1 MTGGWRFRF
10 VDALDKVFPDE
21 TPAAVGRGPLTVL
34 AGEPAALQLAVL
46 PPEGIDRGHDALRVE
61 VEGVDAALHSVE
73 LVPCLLVAY
82 PGHDAGYVR
91 DSPGLYPDLLIPVG
105 DGIVEP
111 FVGAWR
117 AIWIDLL
124 PAAAGPYRVR
134 VRVRHAAR
142 GDVLFDE
149 SLDLEVLDAELPALD
164 IVNSNWLHADALA
177 DAYGDEVFG
186 EHHWSAIDAFVA
198 SAARMRVNS
207 LLVPVWTP
215 PIDTEPGRRRRPAQL
230 LDVRRD
236 GGAYAFGFAQV
247 DRWLGIL
254 RRHGIAHLE
263 VPHLFTQWGAAA
275 APAIDA
281 VVDGRLEQ
289 IFGWDTPSTDP
300 EYRRFLE
307 HMIPAL
313 RRHLDGAWPRGEVV
327 FHVSD
332 EPEPAHAAGYRAAR
346 GVVADLL
353 AGAQVRD
360 AVSDPA
366 YLESG
371 LIELP
376 IAATDSVEPFLA
388 AGVDDLWVYFCV
400 TQNRDVANRFI
411 GMPSARQRIIGPQVF
426 AAGVRGLLH
435 WGFNFYYSSRARRFV
450 DPFTDTSAGGTLLA
464 GDPFAVYPGPGR
476 RPWESIRH
484 RVAAQAMD
492 DHRALQFVRD
502 TGGPEVALAA
512 LDGQARSFRAPDVAT
527 RDIRSMRDRIHAAIR
542 SATD

>member
-1 MTGGWRFRF
+1 MTGEWRIRF

-21 TPAAVGRGPLTVL
+21 TPVSHSGGPLTVF

-46 PPEGIDRGHDALRVE
+46 APDGIDRGHDALQVV
-61 VEGVDAALHSVE
+61 VEGVDAELHAVE

-91 DSPGLYPDLLIPVG
+91 DSPGLYPDLLVPIE

-111 FVGAWR
+111 FIDAWR
-117 AIWIDLL
+117 AIWIDLR

-142 GDVLFDE
+142 GETLFDE
-149 SLDLEVLDAELPALD
+149 SLDLDVLDAELPALG
-164 IVNSNWLHADALA
+164 IVNSTWLHADALA

-198 SAARMRVNS
+198 SAVRMRVNS

-215 PIDTEPGRRRRPAQL
+215 PLDTEPGSRRRPTQL
-230 LDVRRD
+230 LDVRQD
-236 GGAYAFGFAQV
+236 GGEYAFDFARV
-247 DRWLGIL
+247 DRWLGVL
-254 RRHGIAHLE
+254 RRHGIEHLE
-263 VPHLFTQWGAAA
+263 VPHLFTQWGATA

-289 IFGWDTPSTDP
+289 IFGWHTPSMDP

-307 HMIPAL
+307 HMLPAL
-313 RRHLDGAWPRGEVV
+313 RRHLDSAWPRGEVA

-332 EPEPAHAAGYRAAR
+332 EPEPEHAAGYRAAR

-353 AGAQVRD
+353 AGARVRD

-376 IAATDSVEPFLA
+376 IAATDAVEPFLT

-400 TQNRDVANRFI
+400 TQHRDVANRFI
-411 GMPSARQRIIGPQVF
+411 GMPSARQRIIGSQVF

-435 WGFNFYYSSRARRFV
+435 WGFNFYYSSRARRYV

-492 DHRALQFVRD
+492 DHRALQLVRD
-502 TGGPEVALAA
+502 TAGPERAIAV
-512 LDGQARSFRAPDVAT
+512 LDEHARTFRAPNVGI
-527 RDIRSMRDRIHAAIR
+527 RDIRVMRGRMHAAIR
-542 SATD
+542 AMSD

>member
-1 MTGGWRFRF
+1 
-10 VDALDKVFPDE
+10 VDALDKVCPDE
-21 TPAAVGRGPLTVL
+21 PPVPLRGGHLTVFE
-34 AGEPAALQLAVL
+34 GEPAALQLAVF
-46 PPEGIDRGHDALRVE
+46 PPGGIDRGHDALHVE
-61 VEGVDAALHSVE
+61 VEGVEAELHAVE

-82 PGHDAGYVR
+82 PGHDTGYLR
-91 DSPGLYPDLLIPVG
+91 DSPGLYPDLLNPIEEG
-105 DGIVEP
+105 LVEP
-111 FVGAWR
+111 FVDAWR
-117 AIWIDLL
+117 AIWIDLR
-124 PAAAGPYRVR
+124 PNAAGSYRVQ

-142 GDVLFDE
+142 GDILFDE
-149 SLDLEVLDAELPALD
+149 ILDLEVLGTELPVLG
-164 IVNSNWLHADALA
+164 IVNSNWLHSDALA

-186 EHHWSAIDAFVA
+186 ERHWSAIDAFVESA
-198 SAARMRVNS
+198 SRMRVNS

-215 PIDTEPGRRRRPAQL
+215 PIDTEPGRRRRPTQL
-230 LDVRRD
+230 LDVRRNGSEYTFD
-236 GGAYAFGFAQV
+236 FAQV
-247 DRWLGIL
+247 DRWFGIL
-254 RRHGIAHLE
+254 HRHGIAHLE
-263 VPHLFTQWGAAA
+263 IPHLFTQWGAAA

-281 VVDGRLEQ
+281 VVDGRHEQ

-307 HMIPAL
+307 HMLPAL

-353 AGAQVRD
+353 AGARVRD

-371 LIELP
+371 LIEQP
-376 IAATDSVEPFLA
+376 IAATDAVEPFLA
-388 AGVDDLWVYFCV
+388 AGVEDLWVYFCV

-411 GMPSARQRIIGPQVF
+411 GMPSARQRIIGSQVF

-435 WGFNFYYSSRARRFV
+435 WGFNFYYSSRSRRFV

-464 GDPFAVYPGPGR
+464 GDPFAVYPGPDR

-492 DHRALQFVRD
+492 DHRALQLLRD
-502 TGGPEVALAA
+502 IAGPEVALAT
-512 LDGQARSFRAPDVAT
+512 LDEHARTFRAPDVAT
-527 RDIRSMRDRIHAAIR
+527 RDIRAMRGRVHAAIR
-542 SATD
+542 AELD